1 MTWQPQLSLRKRD
14 PTANVRMDC
23 LNKETMDKYFDFLKD
38 TLVENNLMESPSRI
52 YNVDKTS
59 MPLNHSAP
67 KIITGRGHKKVRY
80 RTFGNK
86 SCVSALAMSFL
97 L

>member
-1 MTWQPQLSLRKRD
+1 MGLAESVAQDKGRMTGQKNISDGWFRRFMTWQPQLSLRKGD

-59 MPLNHSAP
+59 MP
-67 KIITGRGHKKVRY
+67 
-80 RTFGNK
+80 
-86 SCVSALAMSFL
+86 
-97 L
+97 

>member
-1 MTWQPQLSLRKRD
+1 MGLAESVAQDKGRMTGQKKISDGWFRRFMTWQPQLSLRKGD

-23 LNKETMDKYFDFLKD
+23 LNKKTMDKYFDFLKD

-59 MPLNHSAP
+59 MP
-67 KIITGRGHKKVRY
+67 
-80 RTFGNK
+80 
-86 SCVSALAMSFL
+86 
-97 L
+97 